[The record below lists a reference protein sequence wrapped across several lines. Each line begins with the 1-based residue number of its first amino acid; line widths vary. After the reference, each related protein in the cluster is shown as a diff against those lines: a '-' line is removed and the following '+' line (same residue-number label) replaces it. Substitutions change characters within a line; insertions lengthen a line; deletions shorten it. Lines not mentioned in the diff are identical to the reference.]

1 MTLTLFIVA
10 LFGFGVIA
18 YRQMSARIAVV
29 WSVLMILVALFL
41 GSSIWIILAV
51 FMVGSLSLLFSLPDL
66 RQRFVTSHVYQ
77 FMQAAVPNISQT
89 EREALEAGTVWWEG
103 DLFSGKPDWQALYA
117 FKKPQLSEEEQAF
130 LDGPVQTFC
139 AMLDDWQS
147 TQHLYDLSAEA
158 WDYLKK
164 EKFLGMIIPKEY
176 GGLGFSALA
185 HSSVVTKIATRSISA
200 AVTVMVPNSLGPG
213 ELLLHYGT
221 QAQKDHYLPK
231 LAIGEEIP
239 CFALTGPEAGSDA
252 AAIPDAGYVCE
263 QTDAKGNKLLG
274 IRLSWNKRYIT
285 LAPVATVLG
294 IAFKLFDPEH
304 LLGEKDALGITCALI
319 PTDTPGVEIGDR
331 HFPLN
336 GVFMNG
342 PTRGEDIFIP
352 MSWVIGE
359 QAYVG
364 KGWRMLMESLATGR
378 CISLPALSVGG
389 AQLAARSVGAYAR
402 VRRQFNTPIGQFEG
416 VQEALARIGGYA
428 YQMNAARVMTLG
440 ALDTGQRPSVV
451 SAILKYHLT
460 ERLRITMND
469 AMDIQ
474 GGAGICLGPKNIIG
488 RAYQTIPVAITVEGA
503 NILTRSLII
512 FGQGAMRAHPTLF
525 KELEALRAEDQNAF
539 DTFFIEHIGSVLGNV
554 ARSFWRGISVAGLN
568 GEHGKMAK
576 HQHEL
581 SHLSAGFALIADIT
595 LVILGG
601 GLKRKERISARLG
614 DALSQLYLASA
625 TLKQFHNDGEPA
637 ADLPLVNW
645 SLARA
650 KFEAQNALLAVLEN
664 YPSKAAAMLLKVIV
678 FPLGRRYK
686 APNDVLDHTVADI
699 LLKPSQTRDRLT
711 ENVFISDEHGQTGK
725 LERALLLTEETQAIE
740 RKIKQALGRKAM
752 LLAQT
757 EQLAA
762 DSLEQGVINEK
773 EAKLLVEAA
782 QARNE
787 VIQVDAFASLA
798 RTA

>member
-389 AQLAARSVGAYAR
+389 AQLAARSV
-402 VRRQFNTPIGQFEG
+402 
-416 VQEALARIGGYA
+416 
-428 YQMNAARVMTLG
+428 
-440 ALDTGQRPSVV
+440 
-451 SAILKYHLT
+451 
-460 ERLRITMND
+460 
-469 AMDIQ
+469 
-474 GGAGICLGPKNIIG
+474 
-488 RAYQTIPVAITVEGA
+488 
-503 NILTRSLII
+503 
-512 FGQGAMRAHPTLF
+512 
-525 KELEALRAEDQNAF
+525 
-539 DTFFIEHIGSVLGNV
+539 
-554 ARSFWRGISVAGLN
+554 
-568 GEHGKMAK
+568 
-576 HQHEL
+576 
-581 SHLSAGFALIADIT
+581 
-595 LVILGG
+595 
-601 GLKRKERISARLG
+601 
-614 DALSQLYLASA
+614 
-625 TLKQFHNDGEPA
+625 
-637 ADLPLVNW
+637 
-645 SLARA
+645 
-650 KFEAQNALLAVLEN
+650 
-664 YPSKAAAMLLKVIV
+664 
-678 FPLGRRYK
+678 
-686 APNDVLDHTVADI
+686 
-699 LLKPSQTRDRLT
+699 
-711 ENVFISDEHGQTGK
+711 
-725 LERALLLTEETQAIE
+725 
-740 RKIKQALGRKAM
+740 
-752 LLAQT
+752 
-757 EQLAA
+757 
-762 DSLEQGVINEK
+762 
-773 EAKLLVEAA
+773 
-782 QARNE
+782 
-787 VIQVDAFASLA
+787 
-798 RTA
+798 

>member
-41 GSSIWIILAV
+41 GSSIWLILAV

-539 DTFFIEHIGSVLGNV
+539 DTFFTEHIGSVLGNV
-554 ARSFWRGISVAGLN
+554 ARSFWAW
-568 GEHGKMAK
+568 
-576 HQHEL
+576 HQC
-581 SHLSAGFALIADIT
+581 GRF
-595 LVILGG
+595 
-601 GLKRKERISARLG
+601 KRRAR
-614 DALSQLYLASA
+614 
-625 TLKQFHNDGEPA
+625 
-637 ADLPLVNW
+637 
-645 SLARA
+645 
-650 KFEAQNALLAVLEN
+650 
-664 YPSKAAAMLLKVIV
+664 
-678 FPLGRRYK
+678 
-686 APNDVLDHTVADI
+686 
-699 LLKPSQTRDRLT
+699 
-711 ENVFISDEHGQTGK
+711 
-725 LERALLLTEETQAIE
+725 
-740 RKIKQALGRKAM
+740 
-752 LLAQT
+752 
-757 EQLAA
+757 
-762 DSLEQGVINEK
+762 
-773 EAKLLVEAA
+773 
-782 QARNE
+782 
-787 VIQVDAFASLA
+787 
-798 RTA
+798 